1 LLSKQHQ
8 KPNLENLPFPN
19 TFDKPPENIRQYIRG
34 INMPKRTITYLSP
47 LDALIAVAKR
57 LSLYE
62 NQHKLD
68 SEEFFHQYRQGKTS
82 DEIEFIEWA
91 NDYQHYRALHQ
102 EIEQDLSDR
111 IANDWLEE
119 VEARDRDLTSGE
131 VIGYPASQVF
141 ADLRA
146 SLA

>member
-1 LLSKQHQ
+1 MSKQTLTH
-8 KPNLENLPFPN
+8 
-19 TFDKPPENIRQYIRG
+19 
-34 INMPKRTITYLSP
+34 LSP
-47 LDALIAVAKR
+47 LDALNAVAKR

-91 NDYQHYRALHQ
+91 NDYQQYLALRQ

-111 IANDWLEE
+111 IKNDWLEE
-119 VEARDRDLTSGE
+119 AEARDRDLTSGE
-131 VIGYPASQVF
+131 AIGYPASQVF
-141 ADLRA
+141 ADLHDYPKNLEDYEEKLVRGEIQDYTVKINQED
-146 SLA
+146 

>member
-1 LLSKQHQ
+1 MTR
-8 KPNLENLPFPN
+8 LP
-19 TFDKPPENIRQYIRG
+19 Q
-34 INMPKRTITYLSP
+34 TIIYLSP

-68 SEEFFHQYRQGKTS
+68 SEEFFHQYRLGKTS

-91 NDYQHYRALHQ
+91 NDYQHYLALRQ

-111 IANDWLEE
+111 ITNDCLEE
-119 VEARDRDLTSGE
+119 AEARDRDLTSGE
-131 VIGYPASQVF
+131 AIGYPASQVF
-141 ADLRA
+141 ADLA
-146 SLA
+146 TISKI